1 MATKEEGGWEAV
13 APSALAFESYPTP
26 RSLSVAEIKELV
38 TSFGLAAKRALAAGF
53 DVLEI
58 HAAHGYLL
66 HEFYSPLSNQRT
78 DEYGGDFVGRTRFL
92 REVVTEVRASIPD
105 TTPLFVRISA
115 SDWTE
120 GGWNI
125 DDSVQLA
132 SDLKGLG
139 VDLID
144 ASSGGNV
151 AHAKIAIG
159 PGYQVPFAE
168 AIKVK
173 SGIATSAVGM
183 ITEPAQANE
192 IIQSGKA
199 DAVMLAREFLRNPRW
214 PLYAAHKLGAEI
226 TWPIQI
232 ERAKL

>member
-1 MATKEEGGWEAV
+1 M
-13 APSALAFESYPTP
+13 
-26 RSLSVAEIKELV
+26 
-38 TSFGLAAKRALAAGF
+38 
-53 DVLEI
+53 
-58 HAAHGYLL
+58 
-66 HEFYSPLSNQRT
+66 
-78 DEYGGDFVGRTRFL
+78 
-92 REVVTEVRASIPD
+92 
-105 TTPLFVRISA
+105 
-115 SDWTE
+115 
-120 GGWNI
+120 
-125 DDSVQLA
+125 
-132 SDLKGLG
+132 
-139 VDLID
+139 DLID
-144 ASSGGNV
+144 TSSGGNV

-168 AIKVK
+168 AIKAK

-183 ITEPAQANE
+183 IIEPEQANE